1 MVIEGVI
8 MIDNIDFGEVGNYL
22 KALRESKG
30 LTMAEAKKV
39 YISWERYETD
49 FYEPNL
55 YTISDISK
63 IENDE
68 VLQQKIID
76 DLTKLSCVTK
86 RESDQQENSILK
98 KDKPIWLKKGSDW
111 KH

>member
-86 RESDQQENSILK
+86 RESDQQEKSITK
-98 KDKPIWLKKGSDW
+98 KDKPIWKKNANDW